1 MYDMPQQFG
10 AQNPTQW
17 GAAIPQNISQ
27 LYGQFQG
34 QRVPGQGF
42 NTDGLAATGG
52 VGFAQAAFG
61 PQGYG
66 SPFGQLGMGGF
77 GQGGYGQQPNWGMQS
92 GYGQQRQLTP
102 LDVAEVARQL
112 APLVAQAQQQPLAAF
127 GYGPY
132 GQQQRLLTQQDV
144 ADVVRQILPILPQIV
159 GALQQGGAGQP
170 GAMFGQSA
178 FGQGFMGH
186 HHHAQNP
193 FGAAQQSGQTGQSFG
208 QMGQMG
214 QPIGQMGQ
222 PSGQMGQPFG
232 QMGWPG
238 AQAAYG
244 GPQNWAST
252 QPQRQLTLQDIT
264 EVARHLASMLPQA
277 NGAGQSF
284 GQQRAFYA

>member
-27 LYGQFQG
+27 LYGQQG

-127 GYGPY
+127 GYGPS
-132 GQQQRLLTQQDV
+132 GQQQRLLSQQDV

-159 GALQQGGAGQP
+159 GALQQQGGGAGQP
-170 GAMFGQSA
+170 GAMSGQIG

-186 HHHAQNP
+186 HQHTQNP
-193 FGAAQQSGQTGQSFG
+193 FGQAFGNPQQFG
-208 QMGQMG
+208 QMGQ
-214 QPIGQMGQ
+214 PFGQMGQ
-222 PSGQMGQPFG
+222 PSG

-244 GPQNWAST
+244 APQNWAST
-252 QPQRQLTLQDIT
+252 QPQRQLTPQDIT

-284 GQQRAFYA
+284 GQQRAF

>member
-10 AQNPTQW
+10 AQNPAHW

-27 LYGQFQG
+27 LYSQFQG

-42 NTDGLAATGG
+42 NTDAAAGG

-77 GQGGYGQQPNWGMQS
+77 GQGGYGQPSWGMQS

-132 GQQQRLLTQQDV
+132 GQQQRLLSQQDV

-159 GALQQGGAGQP
+159 GALQQGGTGQP

-186 HHHAQNP
+186 HHQAQNP
-193 FGAAQQSGQTGQSFG
+193 FGAAQQFGQTGQSF
-208 QMGQMG
+208 
-214 QPIGQMGQ
+214 
-222 PSGQMGQPFG
+222 GQMGQPFG

-244 GPQNWAST
+244 GPQNWTSM
-252 QPQRQLTLQDIT
+252 QPQRQLTPQDIT

-284 GQQRAFYA
+284 GQQRVF